1 MELRL
6 PDPLMPLAS
15 LAYDLWW
22 CWDESAR
29 ELFNDTDPEGWSQ
42 SRHNPVVMLR
52 QISYAR
58 AMKLAESEVFLDH
71 LEEVMQRWRVVH
83 AEDYDQ
89 LATIRGADEQHPAAY
104 FCMEY
109 GIHECLPLYSGGL
122 GILAGDHLKSA
133 SDLGIPL
140 VAVGLFY
147 PEGYFEQSIDNGQQ
161 HADYRRVDPDE
172 LPIRPVM
179 KDGKRLLIDV
189 PENHSSYQVQAWEVQ
204 VGRIKLFLLDAGIK
218 GASWWHQQYTR
229 RLYGGNNDTRMAQE
243 ILLGIGGVR
252 LLRALGY
259 DPAVF
264 HMNEGHAA
272 FLGLELMREGLARGL
287 APEQALR
294 DGKRKTVFTTH
305 TPVLAGH
312 DRFTWDQIQA
322 NLAGYRE
329 QMGLPGGFFMDLG
342 RTRPGDVG
350 EPLCNTILAL
360 RTSRAANGVSR
371 LHGEVSRGMWKEL
384 YNTGY
389 TSPIGGRVKAP
400 AAAPI
405 GHVTNGVHPKTWM
418 SRTFEQMLERW
429 SPGWDRAW
437 MSPSAWRRAVESIP
451 SEALWEARRAARRT
465 LVEWLVHKGMPRL
478 DPEALTIGF
487 ARRFAPYKRASLMF
501 RDPDRMAAILDK
513 GPVQLVI
520 AGKAHPADLRGQSL
534 IAEIADWAKD
544 PRFEGRLVLLPN
556 YNMKAGRLLTQGSD
570 LWLNNPRRPY
580 EASGTSGQKA
590 ALQGVLQLSI
600 LDGWWAEA
608 WDDTHGWAIKPKQQS
623 SVVHEQDANDAQ
635 ALYATLENFVVPSW
649 TTRNSAGIPT
659 TWVERMRNS
668 IAACL
673 PDFDSRRMVADYVK
687 IYSDD

>member
-1 MELRL
+1 MNLRL

-22 CWDESAR
+22 SWDESAR
-29 ELFNDTDPEGWSQ
+29 DLFNDVDPEGWTAA
-42 SRHNPVVMLR
+42 RHNPVVMLR
-52 QISYAR
+52 GISYSR
-58 AMKLAESEVFLDH
+58 AMDLSESEVFLDH
-71 LEEVMQRWRVVH
+71 LEEVMKRWRAVH
-83 AEDYDQ
+83 DEGPK
-89 LATIRGADEQHPAAY
+89 LATVPGTDVTHPVAY

-122 GILAGDHLKSA
+122 GVLAGDHLKSA
-133 SDLGIPL
+133 SDLGFPL

-147 PEGYFEQSIDNGQQ
+147 KEGYFEQSIINGQQ
-161 HADYRRVDPDE
+161 HADYRRVDPAE
-172 LPIRPVM
+172 LPMLPVM
-179 KDGKRLLIDV
+179 KDGKRLLIEV

-204 VGRIKLFLLDAGIK
+204 VGRVKLYLLDAGIK

-229 RLYGGNNDTRMAQE
+229 RLYGGNSDTRMAQE

-272 FLGLELMREGLARGL
+272 FLSLELMREGMEAGKST
-287 APEQALR
+287 EVALR
-294 DGKRKTVFTTH
+294 EAKAKTIFTTH

-312 DRFTWDQIQA
+312 DRFTWDQLQA

-329 QMGLPGGFFMDLG
+329 AMGVPGGLFMDLG

-360 RTSRAANGVSR
+360 RTSRAANGVSE
-371 LHGEVSRGMWKEL
+371 LHGEVSREMWKEL

-389 TSPIGGRVKAP
+389 TAPIGGRVEAP
-400 AAAPI
+400 QPAPI

-418 SRTFEQMLERW
+418 ATNFRQLLERW
-429 SPGWDRAW
+429 APRWDQAW
-437 MSPSAWRRAVESIP
+437 MEPEAWAAAVEDIP
-451 SEALWEARRAARRT
+451 DAALWEARRESRRT
-465 LVEWLVHKGMPRL
+465 LIDWLVTKDMPRL
-478 DPEALTIGF
+478 DPDALTIGF
-487 ARRFAPYKRASLMF
+487 ARRFAPYKRANLMF
-501 RDPDRMAAILDK
+501 NDPDRLLEILES
-513 GPVQLVI
+513 GPVQIVI

-534 IAEIADWAKD
+534 ISEIADWAKD
-544 PRFEGRLVLLPN
+544 PRFEGKIVLLPN
-556 YNMKAGRLLTQGSD
+556 YNMKAGRLLTQGCD

-608 WDDTHGWAIKPKQQS
+608 WDDTHGWAIRAQTSS
-623 SVVHEQDANDAQ
+623 SVVHEQDAADGE
-635 ALYATLENFVVPSW
+635 ALYATLENLVLPAW
-649 TTRNSAGIPT
+649 KTRNPSGIPT
-659 TWVERMRNS
+659 TWIKRMRNS
-668 IAACL
+668 VAACL
-673 PDFDSRRMVADYVK
+673 PAFDSRRMVNDYVG
-687 IYSDD
+687 IYSGK

>member
-1 MELRL
+1 MDLRL
-6 PDPLMPLAS
+6 PEPLMPLAS

-29 ELFNDTDPEGWSQ
+29 DLFNDTDPEGWAA

-52 QISYAR
+52 GISYAR
-58 AMKLAESEVFLDH
+58 AMDLAESEVFRDH
-71 LEEVMQRWRVVH
+71 LAEVSKRWRAVH
-83 AEDYDQ
+83 AQGEQ
-89 LATIRGADEQHPAAY
+89 LVKVPGASAKKPVAY

-122 GILAGDHLKSA
+122 GVLAGDHLKSA
-133 SDLGIPL
+133 SDLGFPL

-147 PEGYFEQSIDNGQQ
+147 KEGYFEQSIVNGQQ
-161 HADYRRVDPDE
+161 HADYRRVDPAE
-172 LPIRPVM
+172 LPMLPVM
-179 KDGKRLLIDV
+179 KDGKRLLIDI
-189 PENHSSYQVQAWEVQ
+189 PENHSTYQVQAWEVQ
-204 VGRIKLFLLDAGIK
+204 VGRVKLYLLDAGIK

-243 ILLGIGGVR
+243 ILLGIGGIR

-272 FLGLELMREGLARGL
+272 FLSLELTREGIEAGKS
-287 APEQALR
+287 PEQALR
-294 DGKRKTVFTTH
+294 EAKAKTIFTTH

-312 DRFTWDQIQA
+312 DRFTWDQLQS

-329 QMGLPGGFFMDLG
+329 RMGVPGGFFMDLG

-360 RTSRAANGVSR
+360 RTSRAANGVSE
-371 LHGEVSRGMWKEL
+371 LHGEVSREMWKEL
-384 YNTGY
+384 YSEGY
-389 TSPIGGRVKAP
+389 TAPIGGRVEAPRP
-400 AAAPI
+400 AAI

-418 SRTFEQMLERW
+418 SPTFRRLLERW
-429 SPGWDRAW
+429 APNWDTAW
-437 MSPSAWRRAVESIP
+437 MDPEAWAETVADIP
-451 SEALWEARRAARRT
+451 DVALWDARREARRT
-465 LVEWLVHKGMPRL
+465 LIEWLVTKGMPRL
-478 DPEALTIGF
+478 DPDALTIGF
-487 ARRFAPYKRASLMF
+487 ARRFAPYKRANLIFS
-501 RDPDRMAAILDK
+501 DPDRLKRLLDA
-513 GPVQLVI
+513 GPCQMVI

-534 IAEIADWAKD
+534 IAEIADWTRD
-544 PRFEGRLVLLPN
+544 PRFEGKVVLLPN
-556 YNMKAGRLLTQGSD
+556 YNMKAGRLLTQGTD

-608 WDDTHGWAIKPKQQS
+608 WDDTHGWAIRAMTSS
-623 SVVHEQDANDAQ
+623 SVVHEQDAADAE
-635 ALYATLENFVVPSW
+635 ALYATLENLVIPAW
-649 TTRNSAGIPT
+649 KTRNAAGVPA
-659 TWVERMRNS
+659 TWVKRMRHS
-668 IAACL
+668 VAACL
-673 PDFDSRRMVADYVK
+673 PAFDSRRMVADYAG
-687 IYSDD
+687 IYSDS

>member
-1 MELRL
+1 MHLRL

-29 ELFNDTDPEGWSQ
+29 DLFNDTDPEGWAA

-52 QISYAR
+52 GISYAR
-58 AMKLAESEVFLDH
+58 AMDLAESEVFLDH
-71 LEEVMQRWRVVH
+71 LEEVMKRWRAIH
-83 AEDYDQ
+83 DEGPQ
-89 LATIRGADEQHPAAY
+89 LATVVGADAKNPVAY

-122 GILAGDHLKSA
+122 GVLAGDHLKSA

-147 PEGYFEQSIDNGQQ
+147 KEGYFEQSIIGGQQ
-161 HADYRRVDPDE
+161 HAEYRRVDPAE
-172 LPIRPVM
+172 LPMLPVM
-179 KDGKRLLIDV
+179 NDGKRLLIEV
-189 PENHSSYQVQAWEVQ
+189 PENHSSYKVQAWEVQ
-204 VGRIKLFLLDAGIK
+204 VGRVKLYLLDAGIK

-243 ILLGIGGVR
+243 VLLGIGGVR

-259 DPAVF
+259 DPSVF

-272 FLGLELMREGLARGL
+272 FLSLELMREGLEAGKSAERALTDAKAR
-287 APEQALR
+287 
-294 DGKRKTVFTTH
+294 TVFTTH

-312 DRFTWDQIQA
+312 DRFTWDQLQS

-329 QMGLPGGFFMDLG
+329 GMGVPGGFFMDLG

-350 EPLCNTILAL
+350 EPLCNTILSL
-360 RTSRAANGVSR
+360 RTSRAANGVSE
-371 LHGEVSRGMWKEL
+371 LHGEVSREMWKEL
-384 YNTGY
+384 YSAGY
-389 TSPIGGRVKAP
+389 TAPIGGRVQAP

-418 SRTFEQMLERW
+418 ASNFRQVLERW
-429 SPGWDRAW
+429 APRWDQAW
-437 MSPSAWRRAVESIP
+437 MEPEAWAEAVADIP
-451 SEALWEARRAARRT
+451 DAALWEARREARRT
-465 LVEWLVHKGMPRL
+465 LIEWLVTKDMPRL

-487 ARRFAPYKRASLMF
+487 ARRFAPYKRANLMF
-501 RDPDRMAAILDK
+501 ADPDRLAAILAS
-513 GPVQLVI
+513 GPVQVVI

-544 PRFEGRLVLLPN
+544 PRFEGKVVLLPN
-556 YNMKAGRLLTQGSD
+556 YNMKAGRLLTQGAD

-608 WDDTHGWAIKPKQQS
+608 WDDTHGWAIRAQTAS
-623 SVVHEQDANDAQ
+623 SVVHEQDAADAE
-635 ALYATLENFVVPSW
+635 ALYATLENLVIPAW
-649 TTRNSAGIPT
+649 KTRNSSGIPG
-659 TWVERMRNS
+659 TWVKRMRQS
-668 IAACL
+668 VAACL
-673 PDFDSRRMVADYVK
+673 PAFDSRRMVNDYVD
-687 IYSDD
+687 IYSGT